1 MDRDLEYVTI
11 CSLVR
16 EEAWNVFTSMLQRTL
31 LVTET
36 SHFIIKALAS
46 CRLLLGT
53 GLLSQH
59 ESSSN
64 EKQFFRR
71 WEGSVEAAGLPMGS
85 RDAVLPQHSTL
96 TSARCC
102 RWCCCA
108 HTANSTKIQGLK
120 AGNSTCNVANHVL
133 RKQRCHLVS
142 GSILMYFIIFT
153 HKHTKSVGR
162 QSKQWDTFSGA
173 PVTAFYT
180 LEKGDQYF
188 SFTHRQQL

>member
-16 EEAWNVFTSMLQRTL
+16 EEAWNVFTSMLQRAL

-59 ESSSN
+59 EPSAN

-71 WEGSVEAAGLPMGS
+71 
-85 RDAVLPQHSTL
+85 
-96 TSARCC
+96 
-102 RWCCCA
+102 
-108 HTANSTKIQGLK
+108 
-120 AGNSTCNVANHVL
+120 
-133 RKQRCHLVS
+133 
-142 GSILMYFIIFT
+142 
-153 HKHTKSVGR
+153 
-162 QSKQWDTFSGA
+162 
-173 PVTAFYT
+173 
-180 LEKGDQYF
+180 
-188 SFTHRQQL
+188 